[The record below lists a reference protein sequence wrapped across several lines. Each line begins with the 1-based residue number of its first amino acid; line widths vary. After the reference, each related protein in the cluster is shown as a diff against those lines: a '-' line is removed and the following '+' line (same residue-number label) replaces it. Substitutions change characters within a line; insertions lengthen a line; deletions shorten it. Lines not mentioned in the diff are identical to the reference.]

1 MEVMFDNQI
10 HHFKME
16 NEDILV
22 SHWLST
28 TWNLDFSHF
37 EYCSLSVIGTTQRY
51 DSEVPCLADKT
62 KWKYWDGDQWRP
74 ADIAVTCGQNQNSAS
89 AERQKAGRTLL
100 HNHIIKRF
108 LPLTFKRNQ
117 KSASASTT
125 ASTER
130 ENSEK
135 NLLYNRNGPFRW
147 G

>member
-1 MEVMFDNQI
+1 M
-10 HHFKME
+10 
-16 NEDILV
+16 
-22 SHWLST
+22 
-28 TWNLDFSHF
+28 
-37 EYCSLSVIGTTQRY
+37 IGTTQRY

-89 AERQKAGRTLL
+89 ASAEREKAGRTLL
-100 HNHIIKRF
+100 HNHIIQRF

-117 KSASASTT
+117 NSAS

-130 ENSEK
+130 ENSEN